1 MNQSSE
7 DQLLEHMFGSFG
19 EDDINRHES
28 DNKYGGWM
36 RFGEVWVN
44 RITGE
49 VQVPDGAGLSEMSLM
64 FWRSVREQSSSN
76 VHPLRRFGG

>member
-19 EDDINRHES
+19 GDDRDRHAS
-28 DNKYGGWM
+28 DDMYGGWM
-36 RFGEVWVN
+36 RFGEVCVN

-76 VHPLRRFGG
+76 VLPMRRVGS